1 MKTPKSS
8 NWKAWR
14 NIMPG
19 ADPTLHVTGDVTAP
33 TSGYSAVLSPRIPQG
48 FNPEIYLL
56 DLTVTPPSP
65 GQVVNQVV
73 TIIKV
78 QYEEKT
84 KKNYARVTIL
94 PENITVD
101 VGTAS

>member
-1 MKTPKSS
+1 
-8 NWKAWR
+8 
-14 NIMPG
+14 MPG
-19 ADPTLHVTGDVTAP
+19 AEPALHVTGDVTVP
-33 TSGYSAVLSPRIPQG
+33 TSGYSATLSPHIPPG

-56 DLTVTPPSP
+56 DLAVTPPPPS
-65 GQVVNQVV
+65 QVVNQVV

-84 KKNYARVTIL
+84 KKNYASVTIL
-94 PENITVD
+94 PENITAD